1 MWKKLLKTY
10 LNKVEQCAIIK
21 MVSRRVS
28 EGSMIIMSKYLV
40 HLEVD
45 MILEAEKAAEAENIV
60 LSNIDYCLAPAPDCV
75 ICEAIPYNE
84 GSEQNE

>member
-1 MWKKLLKTY
+1 
-10 LNKVEQCAIIK
+10 
-21 MVSRRVS
+21 
-28 EGSMIIMSKYLV
+28 MSKYLV

-60 LSNIDYCLAPAPDCV
+60 LDNINFCLAPAPDCV